1 MSVDRKMYNMEKL
14 YFIVNWGGK
23 AKDKAWS
30 GTNYSIYK
38 ALSKIFDIHEISV
51 KTPWIITK
59 LANKLKLDWFS
70 REWIFGKFRRIENVK
85 SGIVFQFGEVLKDTK
100 NRHTYIYQDLSVSY
114 VKYIRDNLP
123 DVFEVSSFQDAKS
136 SLIDKRAESQNNYY
150 NSCGGIFTMG
160 HWLEK
165 FLVSQGIPSDKV
177 HAVGAGINVKKE
189 LICPQKKTQS
199 KILFVGRDFKR
210 KGGYVTYEA
219 FKILREQGENVE
231 LYVSGPKSNPIA
243 NPVDGYH
250 FMGDLDYEQVADL
263 YNKCDIFCMPSYFEA
278 YGLVFI
284 EALSYG
290 LPCIGRD
297 CYEMPYFIEDGVTGK
312 LLKKD
317 DPDLLASLMIGLLR
331 DKQIKQNVLNKQQWY
346 LDNYSWDKVA
356 ERMAKIIYSNT

>member
-1 MSVDRKMYNMEKL
+1 MEKL
-14 YFIVNWGGK
+14 YFIVNWGGM
-23 AKDKAWS
+23 AKERAWS

-38 ALSKIFDIHEISV
+38 ALSKVFDIQEISI
-51 KTPWIITK
+51 KTPWLVTK
-59 LANKLKLDWFS
+59 IANKLRLDWFS
-70 REWIFGKFRRIENVK
+70 REWYISKFRKIGNVK
-85 SGIVFQFGEVLKDTK
+85 TGIVFQFGEVLNDTK
-100 NRHTYIYQDLSVSY
+100 TRHTYVYQDLCVSY
-114 VKYIRDNLP
+114 VKYMRDHLP
-123 DVFEVSSFQDAKS
+123 DVFEVSSYQNAKS
-136 SLIDKRAESQNNYY
+136 NIIDKRTIAQNHYY
-150 NSCGGIFTMG
+150 ETCSGIFTMG
-160 HWLEK
+160 YWLKE
-165 FLVSQGIPSDKV
+165 FLVSQGISSSKV

-189 LICPQKKTQS
+189 LICPQKKSQS

-231 LYVSGPKSNPIA
+231 LYVSGPISNPIA

-250 FMGDLDYEQVADL
+250 FMGDLDYEQVAEL

-284 EALSYG
+284 EALSFG

-317 DPDLLASLMIGLLR
+317 DPNLLASLMLDLLH
-331 DKQIKQNVLNKQQWY
+331 DNQIKQNVLNKQQWY

-356 ERMAKIIYSNT
+356 ERMEKIIKSNT

>member
-1 MSVDRKMYNMEKL
+1 MEKL

-23 AKDKAWS
+23 AKELAWS

-38 ALSKIFDIHEISV
+38 ALSKVFDIHEITV
-51 KTPWIITK
+51 KTPWLVTK
-59 LANKLKLDWFS
+59 IANKLRLDWFS
-70 REWIFGKFRRIENVK
+70 REWYMGKFRRIENVK
-85 SGIVFQFGEVLKDTK
+85 RGFVFQFGEILNDTK
-100 NRHTYIYQDLSVSY
+100 TRHTYVYQDLSVSY
-114 VKYIRDNLP
+114 VKYMRDHLSE
-123 DVFEVSSFQDAKS
+123 DFEFSSYQNAKS
-136 SLIDKRAESQNNYY
+136 SIIDKRAIAQNQYYESC
-150 NSCGGIFTMG
+150 SGIFTMG

-165 FLVSQGIPSDKV
+165 FLISQGIPSDKV

-210 KGGYVTYEA
+210 KGGYITYET
-219 FKILREQGENVE
+219 FKILRERGENVE
-231 LYVSGPKSNPIA
+231 LYVSGPISNPIA
-243 NPVDGYH
+243 NPVEGYH
-250 FMGDLDYEQVADL
+250 FMGDLNYEQVADL

-297 CYEMPYFIEDGVTGK
+297 CYEMPYFIEDGITGK
-312 LLKKD
+312 LLKND
-317 DPDLLASLMIGLLR
+317 DPKMLASLMLSLLR
-331 DKQIKQNVLNKQQWY
+331 DKQIKLNVLNKQQWY